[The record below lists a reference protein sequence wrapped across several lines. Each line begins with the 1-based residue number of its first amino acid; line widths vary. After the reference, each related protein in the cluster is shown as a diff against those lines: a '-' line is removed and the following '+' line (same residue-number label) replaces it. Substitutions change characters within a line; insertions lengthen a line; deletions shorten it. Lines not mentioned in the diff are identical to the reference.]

1 MHERNLTDVKRW
13 KRRKVGSW
21 DRGRCE
27 DGELGG
33 GGGGGGRKIGIQV

>member
-1 MHERNLTDVKRW
+1 MAVKRS

-21 DRGRCE
+21 DSGRCE

-33 GGGGGGRKIGIQV
+33 GGGGGGGQENRYSDVKTV